1 MMQAFRS
8 QPGFDPAALR
18 HLTALVSGG
27 APHASED
34 LLGWLED
41 GIPMVCGFGMSE
53 AGTVFGMSVDC
64 EVIRS
69 KLGAAGISSPTVQ
82 TRVVDNEGND
92 CEVGMPG
99 ELLLRGPNL
108 SPGYWRDPQAT
119 AEMRDGAGW
128 FRTGD
133 IVRRD
138 ADGFFWVVDRKKD
151 MFISGG
157 ENVYPAEIE
166 AVLADHPEIRECA
179 VVGMADAQWGE
190 VGYLAIVPATETPD
204 LERIRSYLSER
215 LAKYKVPKH
224 LRVVAALPRTATG
237 KLQKARLKDA
247 LANEA

>member
-1 MMQAFRS
+1 M
-8 QPGFDPAALR
+8 
-18 HLTALVSGG
+18 
-27 APHASED
+27 
-34 LLGWLED
+34 
-41 GIPMVCGFGMSE
+41 C
-53 AGTVFGMSVDC
+53 
-64 EVIRS
+64 IRD
-69 KLGAAGISSPTVQ
+69 
-82 TRVVDNEGND
+82 R
-92 CEVGMPG
+92 
-99 ELLLRGPNL
+99 
-108 SPGYWRDPQAT
+108 
-119 AEMRDGAGW
+119 